1 VYAVLGEAP
10 SDAETVKV
18 LIRRLAG
25 NDRLTVKTKGY
36 QGCGE
41 LKRKGAKQIALF
53 AKLNCF
59 KFVVCYDADGPDPTE
74 RRAEIE
80 DRVTRPSGLPA
91 SGCCIVI
98 PVQEL
103 EAWILADISAVT
115 KVFTGWH
122 PEPIKNPEG
131 IASPKERLERLSRA
145 GGSRPRYSHAVHN
158 PAVAAHLDLQRV
170 RKSCPSFLPLVQFVT
185 GKA

>member
-1 VYAVLGEAP
+1 MYGVLGEAP

-25 NDRLTVKTKGY
+25 DDRLTVRTKGY

-41 LKRKGAKQIALF
+41 LKRKGAKQIDLF
-53 AKLNCF
+53 AKLNCTR
-59 KFVVCYDADGPDPTE
+59 FVVCYDADGPDPTE
-74 RRAEIE
+74 RRAEI
-80 DRVTRPSGLPA
+80 DRTVVRPSGQPA

-103 EAWILADISAVT
+103 EAWILADIEAVT
-115 KVFTGWH
+115 KVFRGWR
-122 PEPIKNPEG
+122 PQPIKNPET
-131 IASPKERLERLSRA
+131 IVRPKEHIERLSTA
-145 GGSRPRYSHAVHN
+145 GASRPRYSHTMHN
-158 PAVAAHLDLQRV
+158 AAVARHLDLQRV
-170 RKSCPSFLPLVQFVT
+170 RRNCPSFMPLVRFVT